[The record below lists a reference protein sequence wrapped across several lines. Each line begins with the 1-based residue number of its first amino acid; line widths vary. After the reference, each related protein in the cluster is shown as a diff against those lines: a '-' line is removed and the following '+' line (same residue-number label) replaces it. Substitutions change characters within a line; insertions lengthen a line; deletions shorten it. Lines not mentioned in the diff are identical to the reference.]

1 MPDRQTGIGMQFSKL
16 SYGGLHGESEKLL
29 FGYCVRDT
37 DIDMGNMRDEIHENL
52 LPR

>member
-16 SYGGLHGESEKLL
+16 SYGGLHGESEKFL